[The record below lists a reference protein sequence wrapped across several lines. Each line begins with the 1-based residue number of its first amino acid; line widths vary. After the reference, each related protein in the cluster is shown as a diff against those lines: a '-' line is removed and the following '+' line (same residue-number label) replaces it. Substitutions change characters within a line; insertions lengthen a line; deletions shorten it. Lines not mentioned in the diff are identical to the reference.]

1 MQELTF
7 QKIADSEALHQ
18 QMKAALADVFVGV
31 SITGETV
38 VVHLNDNITPQQIA
52 IVNATIAAHDVTTL
66 PPKPI
71 PKTFDQRI
79 AELEVRIIA
88 LEQGSTSQP
97 GGATTLP

>member
-18 QMKAALADVFVGV
+18 QMKAALMDVFVGV

-52 IVNATIAAHDVTTL
+52 IVNATVAAHDVTTL

-71 PKTFDQRI
+71 QKTHDQRF
-79 AELEVRIIA
+79 AELEARITT
-88 LEQGSTSQP
+88 LEQSPPNNPGST
-97 GGATTLP
+97 LP